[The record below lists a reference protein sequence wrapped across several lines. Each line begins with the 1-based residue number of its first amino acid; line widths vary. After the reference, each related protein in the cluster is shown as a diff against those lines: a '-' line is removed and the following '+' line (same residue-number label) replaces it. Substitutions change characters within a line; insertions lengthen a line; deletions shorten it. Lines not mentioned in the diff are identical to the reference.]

1 MTYKEIIEREN
12 ENMDAVWLYR
22 EGLFMKAYERSAF
35 FVHMYIHEFKLS
47 KRYVK
52 TVNMDV
58 VSLGFPEQTVPKWLN
73 GYVYEYVADGLI
85 RCQMRERYDEV
96 RFHNWKDCVT
106 VNAADRY
113 TPNTSVIEKAPVYKT
128 AYDLMIQI
136 MSFAPNISKNALYPV
151 GMRLKELSYQ
161 MCYCIRMIYDME
173 VPQDNMLKIMD
184 LCNELKFNLQILKD
198 MKEISVNTFALAS
211 ERAVSVSKQVS
222 LLYQKVMAKSR

>member
-35 FVHMYIHEFKLS
+35 FAHMYIHEFKLS

-58 VSLGFPEQTVPKWLN
+58 VSLGFPEQTMPKWLN
-73 GYVYEYVADGLI
+73 GYVYEYVADGLV

-96 RFHNWKDCVT
+96 RFQNWKDCVT
-106 VNAADRY
+106 INAADRY

-136 MSFAPNISKNALYPV
+136 MAFSPNISKNALYPV
-151 GMRLKELSYQ
+151 GMRLKELAYQ
-161 MCYCIRMIYDME
+161 MCYCIRTIYDME

-222 LLYQKVMAKSR
+222 LLYQKVMAK